1 MPLRVLHYT
10 SDFARASGVGT
21 FVRRMNEALNAI
33 GVLSCVV
40 DPDEAFPPAD
50 FQPTLLHIH
59 GLWLAGQHRAAG
71 WARRNG
77 IPVVWSTHGMTSPWA
92 MRHRWWKK
100 LPAWFAYQRRDL
112 KDASLLHCTTEVEAD
127 WNRRLGLAKTVVVP
141 MGADLPDRIG
151 LLSSGEGAADTAGG
165 VLLFVGRVHPVKALD
180 RLIAAFAGVREDLR
194 RNWKLRL
201 VGPEE
206 EGELTRLRTVLPDLE
221 VLVPSGAVEFAGPK
235 YGAELAAEYDS
246 CACLALVSH
255 TENFGATVVDALA
268 HGRPVVT
275 STRTPWRDVVS
286 AGCGWWVENDVAT
299 LTRTLEEVFALS
311 PDERRQMGANGRRM
325 VEGRY
330 AWRAV
335 AEKMREAYVL
345 CQ

>member
-1 MPLRVLHYT
+1 MTPRVLHYT
-10 SDFARASGVGT
+10 SDFALASGVGT
-21 FVRRMNEALNAI
+21 FVRRMNSALNEI
-33 GVLSCVV
+33 GVVSRIV
-40 DPDEAFPPAD
+40 DSGKVFPPDD
-50 FQPTLLHIH
+50 FQPTLLHVH
-59 GLWLAGQHRAAG
+59 GLWLGGQHRAAG
-71 WARRNG
+71 WARKNG
-77 IPVVWSTHGMTSPWA
+77 VPVVWSTHGMTSPWA

-112 KDASLLHCTTEVEAD
+112 KGAALLHCTTDVEAD
-127 WNRRLGLAKTVVVP
+127 WNRQLGLEKTVVVP
-141 MGADLPDRIG
+141 MGTDLPDCVE
-151 LLSSGEGAADTAGG
+151 LQSGGEDAADTAGG
-165 VLLFVGRVHPVKALD
+165 VLLFVGRIHPVKALD

-206 EGELTRLRTVLPDLE
+206 EGELMRLRTVLPNLG
-221 VLVPSGAVEFAGPK
+221 VLVQSGVLEFAGPK
-235 YGAELAAEYDS
+235 YGAELAAEYDA

-275 STRTPWRDVVS
+275 STRTPWRDVV
-286 AGCGWWVENDVAT
+286 AARCGWWVENDVAT
-299 LTRTLEEVFALS
+299 LTRTLEEMFALS
-311 PDERRQMGANGRRM
+311 PDERMQMGANGRRM

-330 AWRAV
+330 VWRAV
-335 AEKMREAYVL
+335 AEKMRDAYVL